1 VTKRNPWPLALCGIG
16 LAVLQAAAY
25 AIDALRPVAVGTW
38 PVGLALVALPP
49 GRRALGIGRVQL
61 RWLIASSAVA
71 LVSGAV
77 FWLLNLMTDV
87 PAHPMAWFVGA
98 ATMSALTVAASSFLV
113 SENVSAWVVTHGLA
127 AAAVVLLV
135 VGVYLVLV
143 VGINGSPKGH
153 ERDVLLSSLVAAT
166 IAAVLAPA
174 VRTRVTG
181 QVRASLHKEM
191 PTTSDVVSHFGAR
204 MSRAVPM
211 DELLLQLAES
221 LREPVPG
228 SRAEIWTG
236 TAAALSR
243 TVSVPHRAPATL
255 TVTGAQATTIANS
268 RIGGPGW
275 VDIWLPAMKPDDEG
289 PGDFR
294 VVPVAHL
301 GELLGLI
308 AVYRPAHGQPFSDVE
323 DAALVELAHQLGL
336 ALHNVTLDSALQ
348 ESLDQL
354 ALRNQELQES
364 RARIVQTGDE
374 ARRTIE
380 RNLHDGA
387 QQHLVALAVKLGLAS
402 AVAEDGDLE
411 SVGTMIGDL
420 RSDVQETIQ
429 EVRNLAHGI
438 YPPLLRDRGLDE
450 ALAAAGQRAALPT
463 QVAVDLSGRYD
474 EPVETAAYFCT
485 LEALQNAGKYAGDGA
500 KIRVEVSADEE
511 HLYVRIADTGVGFDT
526 AHWQPGAGVTNMED
540 RLGAIG
546 GVVELESVA
555 GEGTTVSISIPARP
569 RDATS

>member
-1 VTKRNPWPLALCGIG
+1 MTPRNPWPLALSGVG
-16 LAVLQAAAY
+16 LAVLQLLAY
-25 AIDALRPVAVGTW
+25 PVQDLRPVAIGTW
-38 PVGLALVALPP
+38 AVGAAVVTLPP

-71 LVSGAV
+71 LVLGAV
-77 FWLLNLMTDV
+77 FWLLNLMTSV
-87 PAHPMAWFVGA
+87 PEHPLPWFMGA
-98 ATMSALTVAASSFLV
+98 AALSALTVAVSSFLT
-113 SENVSAWVVTHGLA
+113 SENIAAWVVTHGLS

-135 VGVYLVLV
+135 VAVYLVLV
-143 VGINGSPKGH
+143 VGINGSPEGH
-153 ERDVLLSSLVAAT
+153 ERDVLLSSLIAAT
-166 IAAVLAPA
+166 TAAVLAPA
-174 VRTRVTG
+174 VRSRVTG
-181 QVRASLHKEM
+181 QVRSLLHKEM
-191 PTTSDVVSHFGAR
+191 PTTGDVVANFGAR

-236 TAAALSR
+236 SAAALTR
-243 TVSVPHRAPATL
+243 TVSVPHRPSATL
-255 TVTGAQATTIANS
+255 SIDGAAATTIANS

-275 VDIWLPAMKPDDEG
+275 VDIWLPAMKPEDEH

-301 GELLGLI
+301 GELLGLV
-308 AVYRPAHGQPFSDVE
+308 AVYRPAEGITFSGEE
-323 DAALVELAHQLGL
+323 DASLVELAYQLGL
-336 ALHNVTLDSALQ
+336 ALHNVKLDSALQ

-354 ALRNQELQES
+354 AVRNRELQES
-364 RARIVQTGDE
+364 RARVVHTADE

-402 AVAEDGDLE
+402 AIAEDGDVE
-411 SVGTMIGDL
+411 TVGAMLGDL

-438 YPPLLRDRGLDE
+438 YPPLLRDRGLSE
-450 ALAAAGQRAALPT
+450 ALAAAGQRATLPT
-463 QVAVDLSGRYD
+463 HVEVHLAGRY
-474 EPVETAAYFCT
+474 EESVETAAYFCT

-500 KIRVEVSADEE
+500 TIKVEVTCDDD
-511 HLYVRIADTGVGFDT
+511 HLYVRIDDTGSGFDVAT
-526 AHWQPGAGVTNMED
+526 WRPGAGFTNMED

-546 GVVELESVA
+546 GMVDLDA
-555 GEGTTVSISIPARP
+555 APGRGTTVSITIPARP
-569 RDATS
+569 LGAAA